1 MKKDERG
8 SAMIIVLCVMA
19 VTVVLALVLLH
30 TAAMVSRGFGKINQ
44 KEQCRILA
52 VSVSEC
58 LTEVLEEME
67 YTAKED
73 AGKNGESEAE
83 DDFESEAED
92 DFELENDLE
101 PESEGK
107 WHPFPESEMK
117 AEEWTPQTKFQRL
130 LEEAAVRG
138 RKKLTLQLKESA
150 GLPGTTTAVLELKL
164 EAEASFPEEVLLIL
178 KVTTVIEDDSYTVV
192 SHFRFGERETAEA
205 AEDRETAE
213 TAEEKE
219 TAEAAE
225 ESGKMAET
233 GERDEM
239 IETEESREADGA
251 EKQKDGGTDR
261 DEEEETEKERRT
273 GHWKYQ
279 GRGMDTGGGRDIHD

>member
-19 VTVVLALVLLH
+19 VTVVLALALLH
-30 TAAMVSRGFGKINQ
+30 TAAMVSRDLGKINQ

-67 YTAKED
+67 YTAEEG
-73 AGKNGESEAE
+73 AGKNGVSEV
-83 DDFESEAED
+83 ED

-101 PESEGK
+101 PEAGGK

-117 AEEWTPQTKFQRL
+117 AEAWIPQTKFQRL
-130 LEEAAVRG
+130 LEEAAVNG
-138 RKKLTLQLKESA
+138 RKKLTLQLEKSA
-150 GLPGTTTAVLELKL
+150 GLPGTTTAVLELKM
-164 EAEASFPEEVLLIL
+164 EEEASFPEETVLIL

-192 SHFRFGERETAEA
+192 SHFRFDDRETVGTTDDRETAEA
-205 AEDRETAE
+205 A
-213 TAEEKE
+213 K
-219 TAEAAE
+219 
-225 ESGKMAET
+225 ESGKMAEAV
-233 GERDEM
+233 ECDEM
-239 IETEESREADGA
+239 MEDEEGRKADGA
-251 EKQKDGGTDR
+251 EKQKDDGTDR